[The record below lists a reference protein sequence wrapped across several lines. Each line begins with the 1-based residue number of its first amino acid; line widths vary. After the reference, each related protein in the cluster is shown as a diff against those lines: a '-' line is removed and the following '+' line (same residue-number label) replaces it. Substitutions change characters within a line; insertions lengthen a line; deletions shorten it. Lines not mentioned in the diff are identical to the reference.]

1 LQITSHN
8 IEMNMTSLTI
18 AVEIS
23 QGSKQYNKHL

>member
-1 LQITSHN
+1 
-8 IEMNMTSLTI
+8 MNMTSLTI